1 MPFLLPKGEYVAF
14 RDEAKFKG
22 TCRIQA
28 LRSSAEWS
36 QGINREVT
44 RKKVIK
50 ESCKRV
56 VMVALIKK
64 NTDHFLVFYL
74 QCIYGMYFQG
84 KTFYLYRKP
93 IFQ

>member
-44 RKKVIK
+44 RKK
-50 ESCKRV
+50 SDKRE
-56 VMVALIKK
+56 L
-64 NTDHFLVFYL
+64 
-74 QCIYGMYFQG
+74 
-84 KTFYLYRKP
+84 
-93 IFQ
+93 